1 MAKNPFGKS
10 RSTEQPYAI
19 YAGYGPF
26 GNTEC
31 RVLKTYQTVDNEK
44 TNRYSRWFVA
54 VSSDHTWGGFDMG
67 DSYIKDA
74 TYGLRLVAAEPEWLQ
89 EYGMSHMYQ
98 GDSLSLPLPVDYIKK
113 RMAA

>member
-31 RVLKTYQTVDNEK
+31 RVLKTYQTVDNE
-44 TNRYSRWFVA
+44 TANRYSRWFVA

-89 EYGMSHMYQ
+89 EYGITAT
-98 GDSLSLPLPVDYIKK
+98 LPLPVDYIKQ

>member
-19 YAGYGPF
+19 YAGYGPC

-44 TNRYSRWFVA
+44 ANRYSRWFVA

-74 TYGLRLVAAEPEWLQ
+74 TYGLRLVAAEPEWLR
-89 EYGMSHMYQ
+89 EYGMSHLYQ
-98 GDSLSLPLPVDYIKK
+98 GDSLSLPLPVDYIKQ

>member
-19 YAGYGPF
+19 YAGCGPF

-44 TNRYSRWFVA
+44 ANRYSRWFVA

-89 EYGMSHMYQ
+89 EYGMSHLYQ
-98 GDSLSLPLPVDYIKK
+98 GDSLSLPLPVDYIKQ